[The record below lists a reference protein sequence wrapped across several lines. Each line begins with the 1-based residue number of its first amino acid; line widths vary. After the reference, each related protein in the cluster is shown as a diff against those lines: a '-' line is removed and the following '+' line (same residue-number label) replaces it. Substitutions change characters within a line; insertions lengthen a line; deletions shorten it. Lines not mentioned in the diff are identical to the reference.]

1 MSNFI
6 SLWKLWVNIDC
17 QKKDNNNILK
27 FLYNPAKK
35 HISHCSYCFKDI
47 NNYKNKLKS
56 FAHRGFNRLLFISIL
71 WIFKSNNYRRIKI
84 GSPLNGYEEPYKGWK
99 YLITDD
105 EKLKYL
111 FGHRFMFPIN

>member
-56 FAHRGFNRLLFISIL
+56 FAHRGFNRLLFISNI
-71 WIFKSNNYRRIKI
+71 WIFKSNYCRIKS

-111 FGHRFMFPIN
+111 FGHSFMFPIN